1 MESSGLQCVR
11 PLFTTVD
18 LPHNQYTSEK
28 FAPIKYEFKY
38 LLVNFGSQKT
48 QFIDTEGLLNTCA
61 CWRLLPSKKA
71 CHSLLTTKKCSY
83 FVPCDP
89 QRLLPVV
96 AATFTLVPAAPE
108 RLNVTVGTTA
118 VQTATSCFNTA
129 WVKKALGARPPQPKK
144 ITLLSICYTHH
155 THTPP

>member
-11 PLFTTVD
+11 PFFTTVD

-129 WVKKALGARPPQPKK
+129 WVKKLWRPGPRSQKK